1 MPQATVSMAFGQLND
16 GYAHLMCKAPTRK
29 NLAVKWIAIVGALL
43 AAVGVG
49 LGAFGAHGL
58 EDQLRRLGHE
68 ASLGKRL
75 AWFETAV
82 RYQLY
87 HALGML
93 VIAALAMGAPSGW
106 SRAAASLFV
115 LGIALFSGSLYVMTF
130 AGDAWRKLGMITPLG
145 GLAFIVGWLLVAV
158 AIWKK

>member
-1 MPQATVSMAFGQLND
+1 
-16 GYAHLMCKAPTRK
+16 
-29 NLAVKWIAIVGALL
+29 
-43 AAVGVG
+43 
-49 LGAFGAHGL
+49 L

-68 ASLGKRL
+68 ASLAKRL

-93 VIAALAMGAPSGW
+93 AIAALAGVQADTW
-106 SRAAASLFV
+106 HRTAAGLFV
-115 LGIALFSGSLYVMTF
+115 LGIGLFSGSLYVMTF

-145 GLAFIVGWLLVAV
+145 GLAFILGWIAL
-158 AIWKK
+158 AIAAWRS

>member
-1 MPQATVSMAFGQLND
+1 M
-16 GYAHLMCKAPTRK
+16 
-29 NLAVKWIAIVGALL
+29 KWIPIVGALL

-68 ASLGKRL
+68 GSLDKRL

-93 VIAALAMGAPSGW
+93 AIAALAATQTSGW
-106 SRAAASLFV
+106 HRAAAGMFV
-115 LGIALFSGSLYVMTF
+115 LGIALFSGSLYIMTF
-130 AGDAWRKLGMITPLG
+130 AGDAWRKLGMVSPLG
-145 GLAFIVGWLLVAV
+145 GLALIVGWVVLAV
-158 AIWKK
+158 AAWQTK